1 MIKNLSKNFKKLFS
15 FILVFSFVLSSSA
28 RASFFSD
35 PFGKRSD
42 VIIDIPNGSISSGNV
57 LGDNSILFN
66 ATDIGTKL
74 DLSRFNIKFP
84 ERIDVDESILSSLSN
99 EHIETGYGPTRT
111 DDNIPLKAFYY
122 RDKYGDLGGVFI
134 ADVKEGEKKIYLT
147 FDCGY
152 EIGHTFE
159 ILDALKE
166 KNVRAVF
173 FITGYYARDSEDHVR
188 RMIDDGHIVGNH
200 TWSHIDCARSTLK
213 EMQNNI
219 FELHDFVKNKFDYEM
234 KLFRY
239 PYGNFSEQ
247 TLKYISMQG
256 YKQIFWTFGYKD
268 YDTQNQPTNAYGK
281 MQILTAAC
289 PGNIYLLHAESKT
302 NASILAECIDEI
314 RASGFTIGDPIDL
327 LIN

>member
-1 MIKNLSKNFKKLFS
+1 MIKNFSKNYKKLFS
-15 FILVFSFVLSSSA
+15 FILVFLLVLSSSA
-28 RASFFSD
+28 RAGFFSD
-35 PFGKRSD
+35 LFGKKSD
-42 VIIDIPNGSISSGNV
+42 VIVDIPSEPISSGNV
-57 LGDNSILFN
+57 SSSNSVLFG
-66 ATDIGTKL
+66 ATDIGTRL
-74 DLSRFNIKFP
+74 DLSRFNIESPK
-84 ERIDVDESILSSLSN
+84 RIDVDESFLSNLSN
-99 EHIETGYGPTRT
+99 EPVATGYGPTRT
-111 DDNIPLKAFYY
+111 DDNIPLNAFHY

-152 EIGHTFE
+152 EAGHTFE

-173 FITGYYARDSEDHVR
+173 FITGHYARDSEDHVK
-188 RMIDDGHIVGNH
+188 RMIDEGHIVGNH

-213 EMQNNI
+213 EVQSNI
-219 FELHDFVKNKFDYEM
+219 FKVHDFVKNKFDYEM

-247 TLKYISMQG
+247 TLKFISMQG

-268 YDTQNQPTNAYGK
+268 WDTKNQPTAEFGK
-281 MQILTAAC
+281 VQIVSAAC

-314 RASGFTIGDPIDL
+314 KASGFTIGDPIDL
-327 LIN
+327 LVD